1 MGQRY
6 TFQKTELDMTRS
18 SRAIL
23 YDNGKLVFKGDGYI
37 AIKMFIQLSGNNK
50 AVIKKF
56 KAQLD
61 QREQPRWKDD
71 AKSKKFEN
79 EIKKEEQT
87 TNPPKVKK
95 NKLKSQWDRMTN

>member
-23 YDNGKLVFKGDGYI
+23 YNNGKLVFKGDGYI

-50 AVIKKF
+50 AVIR
-56 KAQLD
+56 A
-61 QREQPRWKDD
+61 
-71 AKSKKFEN
+71 
-79 EIKKEEQT
+79 
-87 TNPPKVKK
+87 
-95 NKLKSQWDRMTN
+95 